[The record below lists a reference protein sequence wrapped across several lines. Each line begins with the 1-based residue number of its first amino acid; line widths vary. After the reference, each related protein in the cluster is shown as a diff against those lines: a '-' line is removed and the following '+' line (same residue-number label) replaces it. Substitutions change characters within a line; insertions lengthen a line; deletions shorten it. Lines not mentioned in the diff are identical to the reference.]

1 MCRFIQYIVLYA
13 SFCAP
18 YMFTLPDKLPHDD
31 QLPALEYV
39 FHLAT
44 LIEPFE
50 DFYGSPLLERY
61 ISRYNT
67 SATKSGLKKLDK
79 LKARLNEFLS
89 REEFGETLTFFE
101 LDIEKFWHLLLF
113 VYDFS
118 YNQCTD
124 GIKHISSLTT
134 LQTIIDKIT
143 ENTELH
149 PLQSPTFKEETK
161 ITFCIGKKKYTIEDC
176 PTILRIC
183 SRLKEDVDTS
193 DDWNWQNIKSYMKS
207 ETSES
212 TSVLAYAF
220 YLHFITFFN
229 SYQSIISKRKIKDS
243 PSKRE
248 KQLIGDL
255 IFFTGIIQNESIS
268 TDPDYLK
275 TLIKRYKDY
284 QLPNGT
290 FTY

>member
-1 MCRFIQYIVLYA
+1 
-13 SFCAP
+13 
-18 YMFTLPDKLPHDD
+18 MFTLPDKLPHDD

-101 LDIEKFWHLLLF
+101 MDIEKFWHLLLF

-124 GIKHISSLTT
+124 GIKHISSLTA

-183 SRLKEDVDTS
+183 SRLKEDIDTS

-229 SYQSIISKRKIKDS
+229 SYQSIISKRKIKYS

-268 TDPDYLK
+268 IDPDYLK

>member
-1 MCRFIQYIVLYA
+1 
-13 SFCAP
+13 
-18 YMFTLPDKLPHDD
+18 MFTLPDKLPHDD

-101 LDIEKFWHLLLF
+101 MDIEKFWHLLLF

-124 GIKHISSLTT
+124 GIKHISSLTA

-161 ITFCIGKKKYTIEDC
+161 ITFCIGKKKYTIEDY

-183 SRLKEDVDTS
+183 SRLKEDIDTS
-193 DDWNWQNIKSYMKS
+193 DDWNWQSIKSYMKS

>member
-1 MCRFIQYIVLYA
+1 
-13 SFCAP
+13 
-18 YMFTLPDKLPHDD
+18 MFTLPDKLPHDD

-124 GIKHISSLTT
+124 GIKHISSLTA

-284 QLPNGT
+284 RLPNGT

>member
-1 MCRFIQYIVLYA
+1 
-13 SFCAP
+13 
-18 YMFTLPDKLPHDD
+18 MFTLPDKLPHDD

-50 DFYGSPLLERY
+50 DFCGSPLLERY

-101 LDIEKFWHLLLF
+101 MDIEKFWHLLLF

>member
-1 MCRFIQYIVLYA
+1 
-13 SFCAP
+13 
-18 YMFTLPDKLPHDD
+18 MFTLPDKLPHDD

-101 LDIEKFWHLLLF
+101 MDIEKFWHLLLF

-124 GIKHISSLTT
+124 GIKHISSLTA

-143 ENTELH
+143 ENTEIH

>member
-1 MCRFIQYIVLYA
+1 
-13 SFCAP
+13 
-18 YMFTLPDKLPHDD
+18 MFTLPDKLPHDD

-89 REEFGETLTFFE
+89 REEFGETLTSFE
-101 LDIEKFWHLLLF
+101 MDIEKFWHLLLF

>member
-1 MCRFIQYIVLYA
+1 
-13 SFCAP
+13 
-18 YMFTLPDKLPHDD
+18 MFTLPDKLPHDD

-101 LDIEKFWHLLLF
+101 MDIEKFWHLLLF

-124 GIKHISSLTT
+124 GIKHISSLTA

-143 ENTELH
+143 ENTEPH

-161 ITFCIGKKKYTIEDC
+161 IRFCIGKKKYTIEDC

-183 SRLKEDVDTS
+183 SRLKEDIDTS

>member
-1 MCRFIQYIVLYA
+1 
-13 SFCAP
+13 
-18 YMFTLPDKLPHDD
+18 MFTLPDKLPHDD

-143 ENTELH
+143 EIQNFTRCNL
-149 PLQSPTFKEETK
+149 PLS
-161 ITFCIGKKKYTIEDC
+161 KKRQRSHSALERRNI
-176 PTILRIC
+176 PLRIVLPYFVYVQG
-183 SRLKEDVDTS
+183 LKKMLTPL
-193 DDWNWQNIKSYMKS
+193 
-207 ETSES
+207 T
-212 TSVLAYAF
+212 
-220 YLHFITFFN
+220 
-229 SYQSIISKRKIKDS
+229 
-243 PSKRE
+243 
-248 KQLIGDL
+248 IG
-255 IFFTGIIQNESIS
+255 TG
-268 TDPDYLK
+268 K
-275 TLIKRYKDY
+275 T
-284 QLPNGT
+284 
-290 FTY
+290 

>member
-1 MCRFIQYIVLYA
+1 
-13 SFCAP
+13 
-18 YMFTLPDKLPHDD
+18 MFTLPDKLPHDD

-161 ITFCIGKKKYTIEDC
+161 ITFYIGKKKYTIEDC

>member
-1 MCRFIQYIVLYA
+1 
-13 SFCAP
+13 
-18 YMFTLPDKLPHDD
+18 MFTLPDKLPHDD
-31 QLPALEYV
+31 QLPALEYI

-101 LDIEKFWHLLLF
+101 MDIEKFWHLLLF

-124 GIKHISSLTT
+124 GIKHISSLTA

>member
-1 MCRFIQYIVLYA
+1 
-13 SFCAP
+13 
-18 YMFTLPDKLPHDD
+18 MFTLPDKLPHDD

-50 DFYGSPLLERY
+50 DFCGSPLLERY

-284 QLPNGT
+284 QLPNGA

>member
-1 MCRFIQYIVLYA
+1 
-13 SFCAP
+13 
-18 YMFTLPDKLPHDD
+18 MFTLPDKLPHDD

-67 SATKSGLKKLDK
+67 SATKSRLKKLDK

-89 REEFGETLTFFE
+89 REEFGETLTSFE

>member
-1 MCRFIQYIVLYA
+1 
-13 SFCAP
+13 
-18 YMFTLPDKLPHDD
+18 MFTLPDKLPHDD
-31 QLPALEYV
+31 QLPALGYV

-255 IFFTGIIQNESIS
+255 IFFIGIIQNESIS

-284 QLPNGT
+284 RLPNGT

>member
-1 MCRFIQYIVLYA
+1 
-13 SFCAP
+13 
-18 YMFTLPDKLPHDD
+18 MFTLPDKLPHDD
-31 QLPALEYV
+31 QLPALGYV

-101 LDIEKFWHLLLF
+101 MDIEKFWHLLLF

-124 GIKHISSLTT
+124 GIKHISSLTA

-193 DDWNWQNIKSYMKS
+193 DDWNWQSIKSYMKS

-284 QLPNGT
+284 RLPNGT

>member
-1 MCRFIQYIVLYA
+1 
-13 SFCAP
+13 
-18 YMFTLPDKLPHDD
+18 MFTLPDKLPHDD

-149 PLQSPTFKEETK
+149 PLQSPTFKEESK

>member
-1 MCRFIQYIVLYA
+1 
-13 SFCAP
+13 
-18 YMFTLPDKLPHDD
+18 MFTLPDKLPHDD
-31 QLPALEYV
+31 QLPTLEYV

-67 SATKSGLKKLDK
+67 SATQSGLKNLDK

-89 REEFGETLTFFE
+89 CEEFGETLTFFE
-101 LDIEKFWHLLLF
+101 MDIEKFWHLLLF

-183 SRLKEDVDTS
+183 SRLKEDIDTS

>member
-1 MCRFIQYIVLYA
+1 
-13 SFCAP
+13 
-18 YMFTLPDKLPHDD
+18 MFTLPDKLPHDD

-143 ENTELH
+143 ENTEIH

-161 ITFCIGKKKYTIEDC
+161 ITFCIGRKKYTIEDC

-183 SRLKEDVDTS
+183 SRLKEDVDIS

>member
-1 MCRFIQYIVLYA
+1 
-13 SFCAP
+13 
-18 YMFTLPDKLPHDD
+18 MFTLPDKLPHDD

-284 QLPNGT
+284 RLPNGT

>member
-1 MCRFIQYIVLYA
+1 
-13 SFCAP
+13 
-18 YMFTLPDKLPHDD
+18 MFTLPDKLPHDD

-124 GIKHISSLTT
+124 GIKHISSLTA

-143 ENTELH
+143 ENTEIH

>member
-1 MCRFIQYIVLYA
+1 
-13 SFCAP
+13 
-18 YMFTLPDKLPHDD
+18 MFTLPDKLPHDD

-255 IFFTGIIQNESIS
+255 IFFTGIIKNESIS

>member
-1 MCRFIQYIVLYA
+1 
-13 SFCAP
+13 
-18 YMFTLPDKLPHDD
+18 MFTLSDKLPHDD

-50 DFYGSPLLERY
+50 DFCGSPLLERY

-67 SATKSGLKKLDK
+67 SATKSGLKKLDR

-268 TDPDYLK
+268 IDPDYLK

-284 QLPNGT
+284 RLPNGT

>member
-1 MCRFIQYIVLYA
+1 MKLSSYYKQLGWNVELKLDYENLDTY
-13 SFCAP
+13 
-18 YMFTLPDKLPHDD
+18 DKVTISK
-31 QLPALEYV
+31 V
-39 FHLAT
+39 FMDT
-44 LIEPFE
+44 GIPFE
-50 DFYGSPLLERY
+50 PEDKSMKTEKHIADFYKDNPILNLPNVQYGGTGFYYDKSP
-61 ISRYNT
+61 
-67 SATKSGLKKLDK
+67 
-79 LKARLNEFLS
+79 
-89 REEFGETLTFFE
+89 
-101 LDIEKFWHLLLF
+101 
-113 VYDFS
+113 
-118 YNQCTD
+118 
-124 GIKHISSLTT
+124 
-134 LQTIIDKIT
+134 
-143 ENTELH
+143 
-149 PLQSPTFKEETK
+149 
-161 ITFCIGKKKYTIEDC
+161 
-176 PTILRIC
+176 
-183 SRLKEDVDTS
+183 RLKEDIDTS

>member
-1 MCRFIQYIVLYA
+1 
-13 SFCAP
+13 
-18 YMFTLPDKLPHDD
+18 MFTLPDKLPHDD

-149 PLQSPTFKEETK
+149 PLQSPTLKEETK

>member
-1 MCRFIQYIVLYA
+1 
-13 SFCAP
+13 
-18 YMFTLPDKLPHDD
+18 MFTLPDKLPHDD

-143 ENTELH
+143 ENTEIH

-183 SRLKEDVDTS
+183 SRLKEDVDIS

-284 QLPNGT
+284 QLPNGA

>member
-1 MCRFIQYIVLYA
+1 
-13 SFCAP
+13 
-18 YMFTLPDKLPHDD
+18 MFTLPDKLPHAD
-31 QLPALEYV
+31 LLRALEYV

-50 DFYGSPLLERY
+50 VFYGSPLLERY

>member
-1 MCRFIQYIVLYA
+1 
-13 SFCAP
+13 
-18 YMFTLPDKLPHDD
+18 MFTLPDKLPHDD

-101 LDIEKFWHLLLF
+101 MDIEKFWHLLLF

-193 DDWNWQNIKSYMKS
+193 DDWNWQSIKSYMKS

-212 TSVLAYAF
+212 TSILAYAF

>member
-1 MCRFIQYIVLYA
+1 
-13 SFCAP
+13 
-18 YMFTLPDKLPHDD
+18 MFTLPDKLPHDD

-124 GIKHISSLTT
+124 GIKHISSLTA

-212 TSVLAYAF
+212 ASVLAYAF

>member
-1 MCRFIQYIVLYA
+1 
-13 SFCAP
+13 
-18 YMFTLPDKLPHDD
+18 MFTLPDKLPHDD

-101 LDIEKFWHLLLF
+101 MDIEKFWHLLLF

-124 GIKHISSLTT
+124 GIKHISSLTA

-161 ITFCIGKKKYTIEDC
+161 ITFYIGKKKYTIEDC

-212 TSVLAYAF
+212 ASVLAYAF

-284 QLPNGT
+284 RLPNGT

>member
-1 MCRFIQYIVLYA
+1 
-13 SFCAP
+13 
-18 YMFTLPDKLPHDD
+18 MFTLPDKLPHDD

-67 SATKSGLKKLDK
+67 SATKSGLEKLDK

-101 LDIEKFWHLLLF
+101 MDIEKFWHLLLF

-124 GIKHISSLTT
+124 GIKHISSLTA

-183 SRLKEDVDTS
+183 SRLKEDIDTS

>member
-1 MCRFIQYIVLYA
+1 
-13 SFCAP
+13 
-18 YMFTLPDKLPHDD
+18 MFTLPDKLPHDD

-161 ITFCIGKKKYTIEDC
+161 ITFYIGKKKYTIEDC

-212 TSVLAYAF
+212 ASVLAYAF

>member
-1 MCRFIQYIVLYA
+1 
-13 SFCAP
+13 
-18 YMFTLPDKLPHDD
+18 MFTLPDKLPHDD

-124 GIKHISSLTT
+124 GIKHISSLTA

-183 SRLKEDVDTS
+183 SRLKEDVDIS

>member
-1 MCRFIQYIVLYA
+1 
-13 SFCAP
+13 
-18 YMFTLPDKLPHDD
+18 MFTLPDKLPHDD

-50 DFYGSPLLERY
+50 DFYGSPLLDRY

-67 SATKSGLKKLDK
+67 SAIKFKKLDK

-89 REEFGETLTFFE
+89 HEEFGETLTSFE
-101 LDIEKFWHLLLF
+101 LDTEKFWHLLLF

-161 ITFCIGKKKYTIEDC
+161 ITFCVGKKKYTIEDC

-183 SRLKEDVDTS
+183 SRLKEDIDTS
-193 DDWNWQNIKSYMKS
+193 DDWNWQSIKSYMKS

-220 YLHFITFFN
+220 YLHFTTFFN
-229 SYQSIISKRKIKDS
+229 SYQPIISKRKIKDS

-284 QLPNGT
+284 QLPNGA

>member
-1 MCRFIQYIVLYA
+1 
-13 SFCAP
+13 
-18 YMFTLPDKLPHDD
+18 MFTLPDKLPHDD
-31 QLPALEYV
+31 QLPALGYV

-101 LDIEKFWHLLLF
+101 MDIEKFWHLLLF

-284 QLPNGT
+284 RLPNGT

>member
-1 MCRFIQYIVLYA
+1 
-13 SFCAP
+13 
-18 YMFTLPDKLPHDD
+18 MFTLPDKLPHDD

-101 LDIEKFWHLLLF
+101 MDIEKFWHLLLF

-124 GIKHISSLTT
+124 GIKHISSLTA

-183 SRLKEDVDTS
+183 SRLKEDIDTS

-255 IFFTGIIQNESIS
+255 IFFTIIIQNESIS